1 MTGKL
6 RARIR
11 LWCRFFVQISYPR
24 DLPIVW
30 QGFLHRRSFSI
41 PDETWTV
48 IAEVNGFLSRKEA
61 GLLYWAA
68 REWPVAGSVIELGS
82 YGGRSTLVF
91 AFAGRCVHAIDAW
104 SATSIADQSAYRGG
118 VSADTVFNNFMA
130 NLSRTLSEECVT
142 IHRGLTHHVGREWGL
157 GKGAI
162 LFVDAGH
169 TYADVRNDLEV
180 WTPHLHSRGLLIM
193 HDVLGDAW
201 LGVTHASGE
210 LLQRGWRVVA
220 SAGSAVAFERT
231 GNV

>member
-6 RARIR
+6 GARIR
-11 LWCRFFVQISYPR
+11 LWYRFFVQISYPR

-30 QGFLHRRSFSI
+30 QGFLHHRAFSI
-41 PDETWTV
+41 PDETWMAV
-48 IAEVNGFLSRKEA
+48 AEVNGFLSRKEA

-68 REWPVAGSVIELGS
+68 RDWPVAGSVIELGS
-82 YGGRSTLVF
+82 YEGRSTLVF
-91 AFAGRCVHAIDAW
+91 ALAGRCVHAIDAW
-104 SATSIADQSAYRGG
+104 SATSLKDQSSNRG
-118 VSADTVFNNFMA
+118 VAPVDTVFDTFVA
-130 NLSRTLSEECVT
+130 NVSRTVSEEGVT

-180 WTPHLHSRGLLIM
+180 WTPHLHSHGLLIM

-210 LLQRGWRVVA
+210 LLKQGWQQRICSFILLRM
-220 SAGSAVAFERT
+220 
-231 GNV
+231 